1 MCSMCLST
9 PCHPRCPNAKE
20 PVPVLEC
27 AMCHEGI
34 FEGEEYLETED
45 GPMCKDCVEGLSV
58 ADFMELV
65 GEEFSTA
72 EKEE

>member
-9 PCHPRCPNAKE
+9 PCHPRCPNAPG

-27 AMCHEGI
+27 AACHEGI
-34 FEGEEYLETED
+34 FEGEKYLKTEE
-45 GPMCKDCVEGLSV
+45 GPMCEDCVEELSV
-58 ADFMELV
+58 TDLMELV
-65 GEEFSTA
+65 GVEFSTA